1 MLMLENIF
9 LQFSVVLG
17 ITASIAFFMRLL
29 RQPLLT
35 GYIVAGIVT
44 GPFFLNL
51 LHGGESI
58 FDALA
63 EFGVVLLLFMVGL
76 SLNLDHLKRIGKVSL
91 LAGVG
96 QVIFTATVG
105 FFILQGL
112 GFSLV
117 SSFYLATSITFSS
130 TIIIVKLL
138 QDKGDTNA
146 TYGRYVLGLMIVQ
159 DIIAVFV
166 MLVITSIGGD
176 NTLLQTAGELALKG
190 LLLLALAYFLSV
202 YFLPKALK
210 SIAHSSELLFIFTI
224 AWCFGVSS
232 ILYIAGFGLE
242 IGAII
247 AGISLG
253 SSPYSSQIGSRIK
266 PLRDFFI
273 ILFFIILGSELS
285 ISGIGDVWLPAII
298 LSFFILIGNPLILYL
313 IFRSQK
319 FTRRNSFL
327 AGLTAA
333 QVSEFGFI
341 LLYTGVRAGH
351 VNGPELPIF
360 TITALVTIF
369 FSAYLITYAEKIYR
383 LLIPFFELF
392 GKDKFRQR
400 ENKEQSYDVIV
411 FGYHRIG
418 WKVCEAL
425 LEKKVSFVVID
436 FDPIAISKLKHRG
449 IHAIFGDAADVEFL
463 ETLPIGNAKLVIS
476 TLPEADDQLVLI
488 HYIREVSKDTKII
501 CNLYHSTHLHEFY
514 QAGADYVMMP
524 HLLGG
529 NWIADIIKNKPWTE
543 TTFAHLKED
552 QKEDMKLR
560 FSKGVS

>member
-1 MLMLENIF
+1 MLENIF